1 MKLSSFAL
9 EIKNLYSFIGG
20 HLDFFR
26 HFGQPVCN
34 FRIDQR

>member
-9 EIKNLYSFIGG
+9 EIIILYSFIRG

-26 HFGQPVCN
+26 RFSQPVCN